1 MFAKI
6 LILSVSTLLLTSLWR
21 ILLLF
26 GGSKLSYAGTKLS
39 YAGTKLSFA
48 ATKQW
53 FAAGKPSTDAC
64 CANKGEER
72 IKENIAVR

>member
-1 MFAKI
+1 M
-6 LILSVSTLLLTSLWR
+6 LILSVSTLLQTSLWR

-26 GGSKLSYAGTKLS
+26 GGSKLS

-64 CANKGEER
+64 YANKGEER
-72 IKENIAVR
+72 KMENELRL

>member
-1 MFAKI
+1 
-6 LILSVSTLLLTSLWR
+6 
-21 ILLLF
+21 LF
-26 GGSKLSYAGTKLS
+26 GGSKLS

>member
-1 MFAKI
+1 MFAKM
-6 LILSVSTLLLTSLWR
+6 LILSVSTLLLTSLWH

-26 GGSKLSYAGTKLS
+26 GGSKLS

-53 FAAGKPSTDAC
+53 FAAGKPSTNAC
-64 CANKGEER
+64 CATKGEER
-72 IKENIAVR
+72 KMENEHRL

>member
-1 MFAKI
+1 M
-6 LILSVSTLLLTSLWR
+6 
-21 ILLLF
+21 LLLF

-39 YAGTKLSFA
+39 FA
-48 ATKQW
+48 TTKQW

-72 IKENIAVR
+72 IKENEHRL